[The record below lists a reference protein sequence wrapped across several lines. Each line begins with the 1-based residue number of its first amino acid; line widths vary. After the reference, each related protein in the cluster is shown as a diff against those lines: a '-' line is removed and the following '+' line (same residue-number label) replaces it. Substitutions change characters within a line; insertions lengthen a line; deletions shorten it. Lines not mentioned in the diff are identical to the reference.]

1 MWSCYG
7 VLAVRGCLRRFVD
20 IRIVVCQIAVS
31 KRVPLCWS
39 EVGLVESA
47 RAVIKLGV
55 VIRAYADDVLQYIR
69 SVMGGSQWLNM
80 MGFSVP
86 APIRQYDR
94 VIAEL
99 ALVVV

>member
-1 MWSCYG
+1 M
-7 VLAVRGCLRRFVD
+7 
-20 IRIVVCQIAVS
+20 VCQIAAA
-31 KRVPLCWS
+31 KGVPLCWS

-47 RAVIKLGV
+47 SAVIKLGV
-55 VIRAYADDVLQYIR
+55 VIRAHADDVFQYVR

-94 VIAEL
+94 VTAKL